1 VSARARSAPHRRERQ
16 TATTPGGTGVVPTA
30 SRGGSAPHRLRPTG
44 RRSSRGPDR
53 PRRRRCSPVP
63 TPAPRASRGRRG
75 WTAHRRCDRNRPRR
89 GGTRWSR
96 SRRRRAKHVR
106 RTRGWRASRRRSL
119 RRGSTR
125 APEARRLPG
134 RA

>member
-1 VSARARSAPHRRERQ
+1 MLCRRHPEEGQHR
-16 TATTPGGTGVVPTA
+16 TA
-30 SRGGSAPHRLRPTG
+30 SGRLAGDRHAG
-44 RRSSRGPDR
+44 RIA

-96 SRRRRAKHVR
+96 SRRRRARKHVR